1 MMEKTK
7 NFTQGNPAKLL
18 LFFALPLMVGN
29 LFQQMYT
36 LVDTIIVGQGVG
48 VEALASLGASEWLCW
63 LFFGLATG
71 FTQGFS
77 ILFSQYYGAGK
88 YEDLKK
94 TIGNALVLSAAAV
107 CLMVFCGQ
115 LMIAPAL
122 RLLKTP
128 ENIFAGSELYLRI
141 LWAGIPITLLYNFAS
156 ALLRALG
163 DSKTP
168 LIAMVVAALVNIG
181 LDLLFV
187 MGFHWGIAGAAGATL
202 FAQGCALLAC
212 LWAMKSLDCVHISRK
227 HAAPEKDILKRL
239 LILGV
244 PVMFQNT
251 IISVGGMVVQSVVNG
266 FGFLFVAGFTATNK
280 LYGLLEVAATSFGY
294 AITTYV
300 AQNYGAGN
308 YERIEKGI
316 RSGIIISSVTA
327 LTISALMLIFGK
339 AILSLFVSGDPAQ
352 TGQVLDIARHYLNIM
367 SYFLIV
373 LYALYVYRSGLQGL
387 GNTVIPMLSGLAEF
401 IMRVTAAIIFP
412 RFLGQEGIFYAEILA
427 WTGAAVLLAVSY
439 YVVIGRKRQRS
450 AH

>member
-1 MMEKTK
+1 MEKTK

-71 FTQGFS
+71 LTQGFS

-128 ENIFAGSELYLRI
+128 DNIFAGSELYLRI

-168 LIAMVVAALVNIG
+168 LVAMVVAALVNIG

-339 AILSLFVSGDPAQ
+339 AILSLFVSGDPAE
-352 TGQVLDIARHYLNIM
+352 TVQVLDIARHYLNIM

-450 AH
+450 AR

>member
-1 MMEKTK
+1 MEKTK

-71 FTQGFS
+71 LTQGFS

-168 LIAMVVAALVNIG
+168 LIAMVVAAFVNIG

-339 AILSLFVSGDPAQ
+339 AILSLFVSGEPAQ
-352 TGQVLDIARHYLNIM
+352 TEQVLDIARHYLNIM

>member
-1 MMEKTK
+1 MEKTK

-71 FTQGFS
+71 LTQGFS

-339 AILSLFVSGDPAQ
+339 AILSLFVSGEPAQ

>member
-1 MMEKTK
+1 MEKTK
-7 NFTQGNPAKLL
+7 NFTEGNPAKLL
-18 LFFALPLMVGN
+18 IFFALPLMVGN

-48 VEALASLGASEWLCW
+48 VEALASLGAAEWLSW

-71 FTQGFS
+71 LTQGFS

-88 YEDLKK
+88 FEDLKK
-94 TIGNALVLSAAAV
+94 TIGNALVLSAGAV

-128 ENIFAGSELYLRI
+128 DNIFAGSELYLRI

-168 LIAMVVAALVNIG
+168 LVAMVVAAMVNIG

-187 MGFHWGIAGAAGATL
+187 MEFHWGIAGAAGATL
-202 FAQGCALLAC
+202 FAQGCALFACLLAMRSLAC
-212 LWAMKSLDCVHISRK
+212 VQIGRK
-227 HAAPEKDILKRL
+227 HIVPEGDMLKRL
-239 LILGV
+239 LLLGV

-251 IISVGGMVVQSVVNG
+251 IISIGGMVVQSVVNG

-300 AQNYGAGN
+300 AQNYGAGD
-308 YERIEKGI
+308 YERIRKGI
-316 RSGIIISSVTA
+316 RSGIVISSVTA
-327 LTISALMLIFGK
+327 LTISLLMLVFGRS
-339 AILSLFVSGDPAQ
+339 ILSLFISGSPKE
-352 TGQVLDIARHYLNIM
+352 TEQVLQIARHYLNVM
-367 SYFLIV
+367 SYFLVV

-401 IMRVTAAIIFP
+401 LMRVTAAMVFP
-412 RFLGQEGIFYAEILA
+412 HFLGQEGIFYAEILA

-439 YVVIGRKRQRS
+439 YVVMGQKKGRV
-450 AH
+450 

>member
-1 MMEKTK
+1 MEKTK

-71 FTQGFS
+71 LTQGFS

>member
-1 MMEKTK
+1 MEKTK
-7 NFTQGNPAKLL
+7 NFTEGNPAKLL
-18 LFFALPLMVGN
+18 IFFALPLMVGN

-48 VEALASLGASEWLCW
+48 VEALASLGAAEWLSW

-71 FTQGFS
+71 LTQGFS

-88 YEDLKK
+88 FEDLKK

-107 CLMVFCGQ
+107 FLMVFFGQ

-122 RLLKTP
+122 RVLKTP
-128 ENIFAGSELYLRI
+128 DNIFAGSELYLRI

-168 LIAMVVAALVNIG
+168 LVAMVVAALVNIG

-187 MGFHWGIAGAAGATL
+187 MEFHWGIAGAAAATL

-212 LWAMKSLDCVHISRK
+212 LLAMRPLTCVHIEREYIV
-227 HAAPEKDILKRL
+227 PETDRLKRL
-239 LILGV
+239 LMLGV

-251 IISVGGMVVQSVVNG
+251 IISIGGMVVQSVVNG

-308 YERIEKGI
+308 YGRIRKGI
-316 RSGIIISSVTA
+316 RSGIIISTATA
-327 LTISALMLIFGK
+327 LTISLLMLVFGG
-339 AILSLFVSGDPAQ
+339 AILSLFVSGSPDE
-352 TGQVLDIARHYLNIM
+352 TVQVLQIARHYLNVM
-367 SYFLIV
+367 SYFLVV

-401 IMRVTAAIIFP
+401 LMRVTAAMVFP

-439 YVVIGRKRQRS
+439 YVVMGRKVES
-450 AH
+450 

>member
-1 MMEKTK
+1 MEKTK

-71 FTQGFS
+71 LTQGFS

-141 LWAGIPITLLYNFAS
+141 LWAGIPLTLLYNFAS

>member
-7 NFTQGNPAKLL
+7 NFTEGNPAKLL
-18 LFFALPLMVGN
+18 IFFALPLMVGN

-48 VEALASLGASEWLCW
+48 VEALASLGAAEWLSW

-71 FTQGFS
+71 LTQGFS

-88 YEDLKK
+88 FEDLKK
-94 TIGNALVLSAAAV
+94 TIGNALVLSAGAV

-128 ENIFAGSELYLRI
+128 DNIFAGSELYLRI

-168 LIAMVVAALVNIG
+168 LVAMVVAALVNIG

-187 MGFHWGIAGAAGATL
+187 MEFHWGIAGAAGATL
-202 FAQGCALLAC
+202 FAQGCALFACLLAMRSLAC
-212 LWAMKSLDCVHISRK
+212 VQIGRK
-227 HAAPEKDILKRL
+227 HIVPEGDMLKRL
-239 LILGV
+239 LLLGV

-251 IISVGGMVVQSVVNG
+251 IISIGGMVVQSVVNG

-300 AQNYGAGN
+300 AQNYGAGD
-308 YERIEKGI
+308 YERIRKGI
-316 RSGIIISSVTA
+316 RSGIVISSVTA
-327 LTISALMLIFGK
+327 LTISLLMLVFGRS
-339 AILSLFVSGDPAQ
+339 ILSLFISGSPKE
-352 TGQVLDIARHYLNIM
+352 TEQVLQIARHYLNVM
-367 SYFLIV
+367 SYFLVV

-401 IMRVTAAIIFP
+401 LMRVTAAMVFP
-412 RFLGQEGIFYAEILA
+412 HFLGQEGIFYAEILA

-439 YVVIGRKRQRS
+439 YVVMGQKKGRV
-450 AH
+450 

>member
-1 MMEKTK
+1 MEKTK

-71 FTQGFS
+71 LTQGFS

-212 LWAMKSLDCVHISRK
+212 LWAMKSLD
-227 HAAPEKDILKRL
+227 
-239 LILGV
+239 
-244 PVMFQNT
+244 
-251 IISVGGMVVQSVVNG
+251 
-266 FGFLFVAGFTATNK
+266 
-280 LYGLLEVAATSFGY
+280 
-294 AITTYV
+294 
-300 AQNYGAGN
+300 
-308 YERIEKGI
+308 
-316 RSGIIISSVTA
+316 
-327 LTISALMLIFGK
+327 
-339 AILSLFVSGDPAQ
+339 
-352 TGQVLDIARHYLNIM
+352 
-367 SYFLIV
+367 
-373 LYALYVYRSGLQGL
+373 
-387 GNTVIPMLSGLAEF
+387 
-401 IMRVTAAIIFP
+401 
-412 RFLGQEGIFYAEILA
+412 
-427 WTGAAVLLAVSY
+427 
-439 YVVIGRKRQRS
+439 
-450 AH
+450 

>member
-1 MMEKTK
+1 MEKTK

-71 FTQGFS
+71 LTQGFS

-327 LTISALMLIFGK
+327 FTISALMLIFGK

>member
-1 MMEKTK
+1 
-7 NFTQGNPAKLL
+7 
-18 LFFALPLMVGN
+18 MVGN

-71 FTQGFS
+71 LTQGVS

>member
-1 MMEKTK
+1 MEKTK
-7 NFTQGNPAKLL
+7 NFTEGNPAKLL
-18 LFFALPLMVGN
+18 VFFALPLMVGN

-48 VEALASLGASEWLCW
+48 VEALAALGASEWLCW

-71 FTQGFS
+71 LTQGFS

-88 YEDLKK
+88 FEDLKK

-107 CLMVFCGQ
+107 GLMIFCGQ
-115 LMIAPAL
+115 LMIVPAL

-128 ENIFAGSELYLRI
+128 DNIFAGSELYLRI
-141 LWAGIPITLLYNFAS
+141 LWAGIPITLLYNFTS

-163 DSKTP
+163 DSRTP
-168 LIAMVVAALVNIG
+168 LVAMVVAALVNIG

-202 FAQGCALLAC
+202 FAQGCAFLAC
-212 LWAMKSLDCVHISRK
+212 LWAMRSLDCVHICRK

-327 LTISALMLIFGK
+327 LTISALMLIFGE
-339 AILSLFVSGDPAQ
+339 AILSMFVSGDPAQ
-352 TGQVLDIARHYLNIM
+352 TAQVLEIARHYLNIM

-401 IMRVTAAIIFP
+401 MMRVTAAIIFP

-427 WTGAAVLLAVSY
+427 WAGAAALLAVSY
-439 YVVIGRKRQRS
+439 YVVIRRKKQQFIN
-450 AH
+450 

>member
-1 MMEKTK
+1 MEKTR
-7 NFTQGNPAKLL
+7 NFTEGNPAKLL
-18 LFFALPLMVGN
+18 IFFALPLMIGN

-48 VEALASLGASEWLCW
+48 VEALASLGASEWLSW
-63 LFFGLATG
+63 MFFGLATG
-71 FTQGFS
+71 LTQGFS

-94 TIGNALVLSAAAV
+94 TIGNALVLSAGAV
-107 CLMVFCGQ
+107 CLMIFLGQ

-128 ENIFAGSELYLRI
+128 DNIFAGAELYLRI

-168 LIAMVVAALVNIG
+168 LVAMVVAALVNIG

-187 MGFHWGIAGAAGATL
+187 MGLHLGIAGAAGATL
-202 FAQGCALLAC
+202 FAQGCALFAC
-212 LWAMKSLDCVHISRK
+212 LWAMRSLGCVHIDRT
-227 HAAPEKDILKRL
+227 HIVPEGSMLKRL
-239 LILGV
+239 LFLGV

-308 YERIEKGI
+308 YERIRKGI

-327 LTISALMLIFGK
+327 LAISLLMLVFGR
-339 AILSLFVSGDPAQ
+339 AILSLFVSGNPEE
-352 TGQVLDIARHYLNIM
+352 TEQVLLIARHYLNIM

-401 IMRVTAAIIFP
+401 MMRVTAAIVFP

-427 WTGAAVLLAVSY
+427 WTGAAVLLGVSY
-439 YVVIGRKRQRS
+439 YVVIGQKTGK
-450 AH
+450 

>member
-1 MMEKTK
+1 
-7 NFTQGNPAKLL
+7 
-18 LFFALPLMVGN
+18 
-29 LFQQMYT
+29 
-36 LVDTIIVGQGVG
+36 
-48 VEALASLGASEWLCW
+48 
-63 LFFGLATG
+63 
-71 FTQGFS
+71 
-77 ILFSQYYGAGK
+77 
-88 YEDLKK
+88 
-94 TIGNALVLSAAAV
+94 
-107 CLMVFCGQ
+107 
-115 LMIAPAL
+115 
-122 RLLKTP
+122 
-128 ENIFAGSELYLRI
+128 
-141 LWAGIPITLLYNFAS
+141 
-156 ALLRALG
+156 
-163 DSKTP
+163 
-168 LIAMVVAALVNIG
+168 
-181 LDLLFV
+181 
-187 MGFHWGIAGAAGATL
+187 
-202 FAQGCALLAC
+202 
-212 LWAMKSLDCVHISRK
+212 
-227 HAAPEKDILKRL
+227 
-239 LILGV
+239 
-244 PVMFQNT
+244 
-251 IISVGGMVVQSVVNG
+251 VVNG

>member
-1 MMEKTK
+1 MEKTK

>member
-1 MMEKTK
+1 MEKTK
-7 NFTQGNPAKLL
+7 NFTEGNPAKLL
-18 LFFALPLMVGN
+18 IFFALPLMVGN

-48 VEALASLGASEWLCW
+48 VEALASLGAAEWLSW

-71 FTQGFS
+71 LTQGFS

-88 YEDLKK
+88 FEDLKK

-107 CLMVFCGQ
+107 VLMVFFGQ

-122 RLLKTP
+122 RVLKTP
-128 ENIFAGSELYLRI
+128 DNIFAGSELYLRI

-168 LIAMVVAALVNIG
+168 LVAMVVAALVNIG

-187 MGFHWGIAGAAGATL
+187 MEFHWGIAGAAAATL

-212 LWAMKSLDCVHISRK
+212 LLAMRPLTCVHIERE
-227 HAAPEKDILKRL
+227 HIVPETDRLKRL
-239 LILGV
+239 LMLGV

-251 IISVGGMVVQSVVNG
+251 IISIGGMVVQSVVNG

-308 YERIEKGI
+308 YGRIRKGI
-316 RSGIIISSVTA
+316 RSGIIISTVTA
-327 LTISALMLIFGK
+327 LTISLLMLVFGG
-339 AILSLFVSGDPAQ
+339 AILSLFVSGSPDE
-352 TGQVLDIARHYLNIM
+352 TVQVLQIARHYLNVM
-367 SYFLIV
+367 SYFLVV

-401 IMRVTAAIIFP
+401 MMRVTAAMVFP

-439 YVVIGRKRQRS
+439 YVVMGRKEEN
-450 AH
+450 

>member
-1 MMEKTK
+1 MEKTK
-7 NFTQGNPAKLL
+7 NFTEGNPTKLL
-18 LFFALPLMVGN
+18 IFFALPLMVGN

-48 VEALASLGASEWLCW
+48 VEALASLGAAEWLSW

-71 FTQGFS
+71 LTQGFS

-88 YEDLKK
+88 FEDLKK
-94 TIGNALVLSAAAV
+94 TIGNALVLSAGAV

-122 RLLKTP
+122 RILKTP
-128 ENIFAGSELYLRI
+128 DNIFAGSELYLRI

-168 LIAMVVAALVNIG
+168 LVAMVVAALVNIG

-187 MGFHWGIAGAAGATL
+187 MQFHWGIAGAAGATL

-212 LWAMKSLDCVHISRK
+212 LMAMRSLACVHINRK
-227 HAAPEKDILKRL
+227 HIIPEVDMLKRL

-308 YERIEKGI
+308 YERIRRGI
-316 RSGIIISSVTA
+316 RSGIVISSVTA
-327 LTISALMLIFGK
+327 LTISLLMLVFGRT
-339 AILSLFVSGDPAQ
+339 ILSLFVSGSPEETA
-352 TGQVLDIARHYLNIM
+352 QVLQIARHYLNVM
-367 SYFLIV
+367 SYFLVV

-401 IMRVTAAIIFP
+401 MMRVTAAIVFP
-412 RFLGQEGIFYAEILA
+412 RFLGQEGIFYAEVLA

-439 YVVIGRKRQRS
+439 YVVMGRKKGRV
-450 AH
+450 

>member
-1 MMEKTK
+1 MEKTK
-7 NFTQGNPAKLL
+7 NFTEGNPAKLL
-18 LFFALPLMVGN
+18 IFFALPLMVGN

-48 VEALASLGASEWLCW
+48 VEALASLGAAEWLSW

-71 FTQGFS
+71 LTQGFS

-88 YEDLKK
+88 FEDLKK
-94 TIGNALVLSAAAV
+94 TIGNALVLSAGAV

-128 ENIFAGSELYLRI
+128 DNIFAGSELYLRI

-168 LIAMVVAALVNIG
+168 LVAMVVAALVNIG

-187 MGFHWGIAGAAGATL
+187 MEFHWGIAGAAGATL
-202 FAQGCALLAC
+202 FAQGCALFACLLAMRSLAC
-212 LWAMKSLDCVHISRK
+212 VQIGRK
-227 HAAPEKDILKRL
+227 HIVPEGDMLKRL
-239 LILGV
+239 LLLGV

-251 IISVGGMVVQSVVNG
+251 IISIGGMVVQSVVNG

-300 AQNYGAGN
+300 AQNYGAGD
-308 YERIEKGI
+308 YERIRKGI
-316 RSGIIISSVTA
+316 RSGIVISSVTA
-327 LTISALMLIFGK
+327 LTISLLMLVFGRS
-339 AILSLFVSGDPAQ
+339 ILSLFISGSPKE
-352 TGQVLDIARHYLNIM
+352 TEQVLQIARHYLNVM
-367 SYFLIV
+367 SYFLVV

-401 IMRVTAAIIFP
+401 LMRVTAAMVFP
-412 RFLGQEGIFYAEILA
+412 HFLGQEGIFYAEILA

-439 YVVIGRKRQRS
+439 YVVMGQKKGRV
-450 AH
+450 